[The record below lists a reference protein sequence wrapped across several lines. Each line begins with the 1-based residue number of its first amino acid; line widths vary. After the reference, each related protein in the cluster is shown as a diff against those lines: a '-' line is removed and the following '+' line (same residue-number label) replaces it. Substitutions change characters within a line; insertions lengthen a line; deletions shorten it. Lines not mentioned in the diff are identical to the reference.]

1 MIQSR
6 ARLILLVVSNC
17 TRRTRRL
24 EKHPP
29 DAPKRDTKLKARK
42 TNDVTHICLMSLTS
56 HRERRVAR
64 DVLSSTRRFAR
75 PVNARPLR
83 RASHTHPSP
92 AVARAMRGDARRTI
106 HRAPTPSADATASRM
121 RSIFSGEST
130 YPSPFV
136 SLEWINVPP
145 TDTSSAPEVVGVGSI
160 RTVARGNFAAIAR
173 SMAVAKRR

>member
-1 MIQSR
+1 
-6 ARLILLVVSNC
+6 
-17 TRRTRRL
+17 
-24 EKHPP
+24 
-29 DAPKRDTKLKARK
+29 
-42 TNDVTHICLMSLTS
+42 MSLYTS

-64 DVLSSTRRFAR
+64 DVSSSTRRFAR
-75 PVNARPLR
+75 SVNARPLR
-83 RASHTHPSP
+83 RASHTHPPP
-92 AVARAMRGDARRTI
+92 AVARAMRDDARRTI

-145 TDTSSAPEVVGVGSI
+145 TDTSSAPEVVGVGSM